1 MFARMLSWWSPVS
14 LVRTRRLL
22 TLGLLLLMLGVTV
35 PDAGR
40 APATFA
46 LIKLDRVH
54 GVDASDDVI
63 WFLALGS
70 DARPGES
77 VMRSRSDAILLVG
90 VDATTHRAVTIGIPR
105 DSYVGIPGHG
115 SDKINAAMVFGG
127 PELTS
132 RAVAELTGIQPDY
145 VFVTS
150 FPGLIQMVTGVHGV
164 RAKVT
169 YRTDDLNQ
177 SFRPGMHTFTGVEA
191 LAFARTRY
199 GLPRGDFD
207 RSMNQGQLLKGGLAT
222 IADRLGRPGFMER
235 ALQVFGRHTDTNIG
249 PVELYRL
256 ARAVAE
262 VNPALVRVCVAT
274 GSIGYAG
281 SASVVFPDV
290 SALRS
295 LAQDVRNDAKV
306 DRGC

>member
-1 MFARMLSWWSPVS
+1 MLARMPSWRS
-14 LVRTRRLL
+14 LTTLAGSRRLL
-22 TLGLLLLMLGVTV
+22 TLGLLLLMLTVTV

-40 APATFA
+40 APAAFT

-54 GVDASDDVI
+54 GVDARDDVI

-77 VMRSRSDAILLVG
+77 VLRSRSDAIQLVG

-105 DSYVGIPGHG
+105 DSYVSIPGYG

-150 FPGLIQMVTGVHGV
+150 FQGLIQMVSGIRGVQ
-164 RAKVT
+164 AKVT
-169 YRTDDLNQ
+169 FSTDDLGQN
-177 SFRPGMHTFTGVEA
+177 FRPGMHTFTGVEA

-207 RSMNQGQLLKGGLAT
+207 RSMNQGQLLKGGLAA
-222 IADRLGRPGFMER
+222 IVDKLDRPGFMER
-235 ALQVFGRHTDTNIG
+235 ALEVFGRHTDTNVG

-256 ARAVAE
+256 ARAVTE
-262 VNPALVRVCVAT
+262 VDPALVRVCVAT

-295 LAQDVRNDAKV
+295 LAQDVRNDATV
-306 DRGC
+306 DGGC

>member
-1 MFARMLSWWSPVS
+1 MPAWMQSWRSPATLARS
-14 LVRTRRLL
+14 RRLL
-22 TLGLLLLMLGVTV
+22 TLGLLLLTLSVAV

-54 GVDASDDVI
+54 GVDAGDDVI

-70 DARPGES
+70 DARPGQS
-77 VMRSRSDAILLVG
+77 VLRSRADAIQLVG
-90 VDATTHRAVTIGIPR
+90 VDAATHRAVIIGIPR
-105 DSYVGIPGHG
+105 DSYVDIPGYG

-150 FPGLIQMVTGVHGV
+150 FPGLIQMVTGIHGV

-169 YRTDDLNQ
+169 HSMNDLNQ

-207 RSMNQGQLLKGGLAT
+207 RSMNQGQLLKGGVAT
-222 IADRLGRPGFMER
+222 IAEKLGRPGFMER
-235 ALQVFGRHTDTNIG
+235 ALEVFGRHTDTNVG

-262 VNPALVRVCVAT
+262 VNPALVRVCVAA

>member
-1 MFARMLSWWSPVS
+1 MPTRMRSWWSPAALATS
-14 LVRTRRLL
+14 RRLL
-22 TLGLLLLMLGVTV
+22 SLGLLLLMLCVAV

-40 APATFA
+40 PPATFA

-54 GVDASDDVI
+54 GVDARDDVI

-70 DARPGES
+70 DARPGQS
-77 VMRSRSDAILLVG
+77 VLGSRSDAIQLVG

-105 DSYVGIPGHG
+105 DSYVNIPGYG

-150 FPGLIQMVTGVHGV
+150 FPGLIQMVTGIHGV

-169 YRTDDLNQ
+169 YSMDDLNQ
-177 SFRPGMHTFTGVEA
+177 SFRPGMRTFTGVEA

-222 IADRLGRPGFMER
+222 VADKLGRPGFIER
-235 ALQVFGRHTDTNIG
+235 ALEVFGRHTDTNVG

-262 VNPALVRVCVAT
+262 VNPAFVRVCVAD

-295 LAQDVRNDAKV
+295 LAADVRNDAKV

>member
-1 MFARMLSWWSPVS
+1 MLALTNSWWPQVK
-14 LVRTRRLL
+14 LDRVRRLL
-22 TLGLLLLMLGVTV
+22 TFGVLLVVLGVVV

-40 APATFA
+40 APAQFA

-70 DARPGES
+70 DARPGQP
-77 VMRSRSDAILLVG
+77 VVGSRTDAIHLVG
-90 VDATTHRAVTIGIPR
+90 VNATTHRAVTIGIPR
-105 DSYVGIPGHG
+105 DSYVDIPGYG
-115 SDKINAAMVFGG
+115 TDKINAAMVFGG
-127 PELTS
+127 PQLTAS
-132 RAVAELTGIQPDY
+132 AVAQLTGIQPDY

-150 FPGLIQMVTGVHGV
+150 FPGLIQMVTGIHGV

-169 YRTDDLNQ
+169 YPMDDLNKT
-177 SFRPGMHTFTGVEA
+177 FRPGMHTFTGSEA
-191 LAFARTRY
+191 LAFARTRH

-207 RSMNQGQLLKGGLAT
+207 RSMDQGQLLKGGLAT
-222 IADRLGRPGFMER
+222 IADKLGRPGFMER
-235 ALQVFGRHTDTNIG
+235 ALELFGRYTDTNIG

-256 ARAVAE
+256 GRAVTE
-262 VNPALVRVCVAT
+262 VNPARVRVCVAT

-281 SASVVFPDV
+281 AASVVFPDV

-295 LAQDVRNDAKV
+295 LAHDVRNDARV
-306 DRGC
+306 DHGC